1 MRYTLVLASDGLWT
15 VFGPNIVLKHLSG
28 LLGQGVMRIAKNTA
42 YGTGSESDSPDQL
55 EKKKFRRKAVMA
67 LNDNGTKE
75 EEEGT
80 SLQEVCENFCK
91 LIRKRWDE
99 VRLLKLHKLIDF

>member
-28 LLGQGVMRIAKNTA
+28 LLGQGVMRIAKNNTT

-55 EKKKFRRKAVMA
+55 EKKKFRGKAMMA
-67 LNDNGTKE
+67 LNDNGAK
-75 EEEGT
+75 EEGT

-99 VRLLKLHKLIDF
+99 VTLL